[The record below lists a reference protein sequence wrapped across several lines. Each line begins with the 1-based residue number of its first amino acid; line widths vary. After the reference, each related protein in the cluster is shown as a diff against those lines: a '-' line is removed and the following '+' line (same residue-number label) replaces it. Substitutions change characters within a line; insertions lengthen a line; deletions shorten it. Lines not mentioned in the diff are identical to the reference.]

1 MIRQPL
7 SESSKEVVDL
17 LTFSVE
23 NMRAVGVY
31 KHSMGIGLIKGIP
44 PYMVSLFN
52 NQYLFA
58 GLCKLS
64 CRDSACK
71 TGTYNYNII
80 HV

>member
-7 SESSKEVVDL
+7 GESSKKVIDL

-31 KHSMGIGLIKGIP
+31 KYSVLINLVKGIP
-44 PYMVSLFN
+44 PYMVSFFN